1 MTERDPLNL
10 HDRIEDDLRT
20 AMKQRDRATLDALR
34 MLKAALTNRAVSDGG
49 TPTSRLD
56 DATVMAVVTTEV
68 KRRREATTAFRDAGR
83 EESAQKEEAE
93 AEVYAVYLP
102 SQIED
107 DVLRAMVVA
116 TAERLGATGPRDA
129 GNVIREV
136 LAEAAGAADG
146 GRVAT
151 MVREV
156 LTTD

>member
-1 MTERDPLNL
+1 MSR

-34 MLKAALTNRAVSDGG
+34 MLKSSLTNRAVADGG

-68 KRRREATTAFRDAGR
+68 KRRREAATAFRDGDR
-83 EESAQKEEAE
+83 EESALKEETE
-93 AEVYAVYLP
+93 AAVYAAYLP
-102 SQIED
+102 TQLD
-107 DVLRAMVVA
+107 DDALRTIVVA
-116 TAERLGATGPRDA
+116 TAERLSATGPRDA

-136 LAEAAGAADG
+136 LAEAAGSADG
-146 GRVAT
+146 GRVAA

-156 LTTD
+156 LSSE